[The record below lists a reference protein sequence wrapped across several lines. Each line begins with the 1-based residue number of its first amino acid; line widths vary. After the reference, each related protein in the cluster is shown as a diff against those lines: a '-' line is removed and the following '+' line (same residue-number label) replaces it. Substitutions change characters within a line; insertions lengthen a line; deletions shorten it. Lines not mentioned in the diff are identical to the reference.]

1 MARGPSKIATKPKG
15 AGRLNHHQH
24 IAWLRLIRSEN
35 VGPATFRALVNEF
48 GGAEA
53 AIDALPLFFPA
64 RTDAPTSAFA
74 PRPKPRPSSQRRIAS
89 EQCCLRRAWISA
101 RARPGGCAAAAAL
114 RQRQAR
120 ARQYSHRR
128 HCRRPQRLGG
138 RAKIHPSDRH
148 RARAR
153 RLRHRLGTSPR
164 YRYGVAHG
172 SLGTRHRRRAGWR
185 HRHRVSARECGVAAR
200 DRRARPPD
208 QRALPASRHAAR
220 ISRGATG

>member
-1 MARGPSKIATKPKG
+1 MSGPPPS
-15 AGRLNHHQH
+15 
-24 IAWLRLIRSEN
+24 
-35 VGPATFRALVNEF
+35 ALWSMN
-48 GGAEA
+48 
-53 AIDALPLFFPA
+53 
-64 RTDAPTSAFA
+64 SAA
-74 PRPKPRPSSQRRIAS
+74 PRPRSMRCRFFSRRGRTLRHPPLHRGRSRGRARSGGSPRSNVAFGEPGYPPAT
-89 EQCCLRRAWISA
+89 
-101 RARPGGCAAAAAL
+101 RPGGCAAAAAL

>member
-74 PRPKPRPSSQRRIAS
+74 PRPKPRPNSRPRIAL
-89 EQCCLRRAWISA
+89 EQTWLLSA
-101 RARPGGCAAAAAL
+101 SPAIRPSRCAAAAAL
-114 RQRQAR
+114 CQRQAR
-120 ARQYSHRR
+120 PRQYPHRR
-128 HCRRPQRLGG
+128 HCRRTQRLGG
-138 RAKIHPSDRH
+138 GTEIHPSDRH

-153 RLRHRLGTSPR
+153 RFRHRLGTRPR
-164 YRYGVAHG
+164 YRYGGAHG